1 MTWMLLLAP
10 LVLVLYLL
18 GFLRL
23 AFLIVVIAA
32 LVMWIQILVRSRR

>member
-1 MTWMLLLAP
+1 MTWTLLLAP